1 MTEWLFALLLHQ
13 STSPWGKLNKY
24 TGAVTFVVTT
34 PSFSGPVELLLQLIS
49 SHDVDILDV
58 PLAPIVD
65 AFVAV
70 LRDESLTIDVE
81 ELSEFLLIAAILLE
95 MKSQRLLPGRDSTEP
110 DEEFVGWEE
119 RDVLLA
125 RLLELRTYAALS
137 DAFVSLFERASRAFP
152 RLRGIDEGFVVRPPD
167 LLAGV
172 TTTLLAG
179 AYLRGIE
186 EKPVQVV
193 RLNHVTVDAVT
204 VAETVVAL
212 SQRLPSMGRLSFRR
226 LTEGLDSRIEVIV
239 HFLALLE
246 LCKLGHIDLGQ
257 GATFGDVEI
266 EWLDV
271 SLGLDL
277 GKVDSYEG

>member
-1 MTEWLFALLLHQ
+1 M
-13 STSPWGKLNKY
+13 
-24 TGAVTFVVTT
+24 TFVVTT
-34 PSFSGPVELLLQLIS
+34 PSFSGPIELLLQLIS
-49 SHDVDILDV
+49 GHDVDVLDIA
-58 PLAPIVD
+58 LAPIVD
-65 AFVAV
+65 EFVAA
-70 LRDESLTIDVE
+70 LRDDALHIDVD
-81 ELSEFLLIAAILLE
+81 ELSEFLLIAAILLQ

-152 RLRGIDEGFVVRPPD
+152 RLRGIDDGFVVRPPD

-172 TTTLLAG
+172 TTAQLAG

-186 EKPVQVV
+186 EKPVPVV
-193 RLNHVTVDAVT
+193 RLTHVTVDAVT
-204 VAETVVAL
+204 VAETVVSL
-212 SQRLPSMGRLSFRR
+212 SQRLPTMGRLSFRA
-226 LTEGLDSRIEVIV
+226 LTEGLGSRIEVIV

-246 LCKLGHIDLGQ
+246 LCKLGHVDLGQ
-257 GATFGDVEI
+257 GSTFGDLEI

>member
-1 MTEWLFALLLHQ
+1 M
-13 STSPWGKLNKY
+13 
-24 TGAVTFVVTT
+24 TFVVTT

-49 SHDVDILDV
+49 SHETDILDIA
-58 PLAPIVD
+58 LAPIVD
-65 AFVAV
+65 EFVAA
-70 LRDESLTIDVE
+70 LRDEEVPVEVE

-137 DAFVSLFERASRAFP
+137 DAFVSLFERANRAFP
-152 RLRGIDEGFVVRPPD
+152 RLRGVDDGFVVRPPD

-172 TTTLLAG
+172 TTAQLAG

-186 EKPVQVV
+186 ERPVPVV
-193 RLNHVTVDAVT
+193 RLHHVTVDSVT
-204 VAETVVAL
+204 VAETVVSL
-212 SQRLPSMGRLSFRR
+212 SQRLPTLGRLSFRT
-226 LTEGLDSRIEVIV
+226 LTEGLGSRIEVIV

-246 LCKLGHIDLGQ
+246 LCKLGHINLGQ
-257 GATFGDVEI
+257 GSTFGDVEI
-266 EWLDV
+266 EWLNV
-271 SLGLDL
+271 SSSLDL
-277 GKVDSYEG
+277 GRVDSYEG

>member
-1 MTEWLFALLLHQ
+1 M
-13 STSPWGKLNKY
+13 
-24 TGAVTFVVTT
+24 TFVVTT
-34 PSFSGPVELLLQLIS
+34 PSFSGPIETLLQLIS
-49 SHDVDILDV
+49 SHERDILDI
-58 PLAPIVD
+58 PLLPIVD

-70 LRDESLTIDVE
+70 LKDEASTLDVE
-81 ELSEFLLIAAILLE
+81 ELSEFLLIASILLE
-95 MKSQRLLPGRDSTEP
+95 MKSQKLLPGRDSTEP

-137 DAFVSLFERASRAFP
+137 DAFVSLFERASRSFP
-152 RLRGIDEGFVVRPPD
+152 RLRGIDEGFVVQPPD

-172 TTTLLAG
+172 TTAQLAA

-186 EKPVQVV
+186 EKPVPVV
-193 RLNHVTVDAVT
+193 RLNHVTVDSVT
-204 VAETVVAL
+204 VAETVVSLA
-212 SQRLPSMGRLSFRR
+212 QRLPAMGRLSFRS
-226 LTEGLDSRIEVIV
+226 LTSGLHTRIEIIV

-266 EWLDV
+266 EWID
-271 SLGLDL
+271 SDANFEL